1 MTSLDEA
8 ISDEPKRFIG
18 YAFDKN
24 PNISDFDD
32 FKKALEEGIAPS
44 GEISE
49 QTTIDLFEK
58 DETKKRIKE
67 NVSEK
72 EFEKLYTD
80 GDIVKREVIKG
91 KVITII
97 HPKIISKGYVTKRT
111 PKPIVSYERGKP
123 IRFTKAEARFLSVRK
138 IKKITPKEVVNQF
151 NTHFKANPR
160 TASSLK
166 SKFYRL

>member
-1 MTSLDEA
+1 MSSFDEA
-8 ISDEPKRFIG
+8 ILDEPRRFIG

-24 PNISDFDD
+24 PNISDFRE
-32 FKKALEEGIAPS
+32 FSKALEESMMG

-49 QTTIDLFEK
+49 QTKIDLFE
-58 DETKKRIKE
+58 DNETKERIKE
-67 NVSEK
+67 NVSKE

-97 HPKIISKGYVTKRT
+97 HPKIKMKGYVTKRT

-123 IRFTKAEARFLSVRK
+123 IKFTKAEARFLSVRK
-138 IKKITPKEVVNQF
+138 AKKITPKEVFAQYNI
-151 NTHFKANPR
+151 HFKVNPR
-160 TASSLK
+160 TASSIK